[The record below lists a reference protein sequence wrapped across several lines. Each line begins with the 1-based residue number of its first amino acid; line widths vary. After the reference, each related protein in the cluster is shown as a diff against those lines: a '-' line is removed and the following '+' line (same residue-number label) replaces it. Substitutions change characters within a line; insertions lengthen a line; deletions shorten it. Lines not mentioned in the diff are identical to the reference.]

1 MKKSIKLIVSLG
13 LIALVAGSPIF
24 AKTTKS
30 KKNSKVRVIQAAH
43 TPTNVPY
50 GFLNEKG
57 ESDGFEVSVLKAVD
71 ELLPQYEFKFNA
83 VSDDELLIGIETGKY
98 QVGTKGAWL
107 TEERQKKFAIP
118 SEPIA
123 ASVIG
128 LAFRKEN
135 ADQIKDIDSFAAYS
149 GKLIPISPLSA
160 QYSVIDEY
168 NKKNAGKPQITL
180 VPSDVFDIAD
190 SYLWV
195 LEGRYDGYLVLKL
208 SFEKNVT
215 KETGPYHQFADK
227 LSWVPY
233 KGIPTYP
240 LFNKKETV
248 LVKDYESAIKTLS
261 KIFWRKRIR
270 LCYRVI
276 SKGVLKFESTILS
289 CSDFKLH

>member
-1 MKKSIKLIVSLG
+1 MKKSTKVFTFLLIGSLF
-13 LIALVAGSPIF
+13 LTNPLTA
-24 AKTTKS
+24 AKKTKKG
-30 KKNSKVRVIQAAH
+30 KKSDIRVVQIAH

-98 QVGTKGAWL
+98 QLGTKGAWL
-107 TEERQKKFAIP
+107 TEERKKKFLIP
-118 SEPIA
+118 STPIA

-128 LAFRKEN
+128 LAYRTSD
-135 ADQIKDIDSFAAYS
+135 ADKIKDIDSFAAYS

-160 QYSVIDEY
+160 QYSVIDDY
-168 NKKNAGKPQITL
+168 NKAHAGQPQIKL

-208 SFEKNVT
+208 SFEKNVL
-215 KETGPYHQFADK
+215 KETGAYHQFADK
-227 LSWVPY
+227 LSYVPY
-233 KGIPTYP
+233 KGIPTWP
-240 LFNKKETV
+240 LFNKQETQ
-248 LVKDYESAIKTLS
+248 LVADYDAAVKILQENGTIEKLS
-261 KIFWRKRIR
+261 QKYFGEN
-270 LCYRVI
+270 V
-276 SKGVLKFESTILS
+276 F
-289 CSDFKLH
+289 DFVTE

>member
-1 MKKSIKLIVSLG
+1 MVVLNIIGENLMKKNLKIIIL
-13 LIALVAGSPIF
+13 AGILLSVLAFPLC
-24 AKTTKS
+24 AKS
-30 KKNSKVRVIQAAH
+30 KKNKKDSSVRLIQIAH

-57 ESDGFEVSVLKAVD
+57 ESDGFEVSVMKAVD
-71 ELLPQYEFKFNA
+71 ALLPQYKFNFNA

-107 TEERQKKFAIP
+107 TEERKKKFLIP

-128 LAFRKEN
+128 LAYRSSDSEKIH
-135 ADQIKDIDSFAAYS
+135 DMDSFAEFS

-168 NKKNAGKPQITL
+168 NKSHEGKAQIKL

-208 SFEKNVT
+208 SFEKNVL
-215 KETGPYHQFADK
+215 KETGPYHQFAEK
-227 LSWVPY
+227 LSYVPY

-240 LFNKKETV
+240 LFNKKETQ
-248 LVKDYESAIKTLS
+248 LVSDYENAIKILKENGTIAELS
-261 KIFWRKRIR
+261 EKYFGEN
-270 LCYRVI
+270 V
-276 SKGVLKFESTILS
+276 F
-289 CSDFKLH
+289 DFVTE

>member
-1 MKKSIKLIVSLG
+1 MKKNAKFILS
-13 LIALVAGSPIF
+13 LVALSVIFAGSIF
-24 AKTTKS
+24 AKG
-30 KKNSKVRVIQAAH
+30 KKDDSSVRIIQVAH

-50 GFLNEKG
+50 GFLNEKV
-57 ESDGFEVSVLKAVD
+57 ESDGFEVSVMKAVD

-107 TEERQKKFAIP
+107 TEERKKKFLIP

-128 LAFRKEN
+128 LVYRTSD
-135 ADQIKDIDSFAAYS
+135 ADKIHDMDSFAAYS

-160 QYSVIDEY
+160 QYSVIEDY
-168 NKKNAGKPQITL
+168 NKSHEGKPQIQL

-208 SFEKNVT
+208 SFEKNVLN
-215 KETGPYHQFADK
+215 ENGPYHQFADK
-227 LSWVPY
+227 LSYVPY
-233 KGIPTYP
+233 KGIPTWP
-240 LFNKKETV
+240 LFNKQESQ
-248 LVKDYESAIKTLS
+248 LVADYENAIKTL
-261 KIFWRKRIR
+261 KEN
-270 LCYRVI
+270 
-276 SKGVLKFESTILS
+276 GTIAELS
-289 CSDFKLH
+289 QKYFGENVFDFVTD